1 MSLLYSHLKLF
12 HSDITV
18 QKQNIVQY
26 LVLTLFSVSE
36 SQIKLQKNLSG
47 SDGKQEYYTFS
58 TKLGDF
64 STTTTP
70 VDVRGGHI
78 ESQNRSKKKKN
89 FSEGIPVY
97 FFHTWKLEFLISKYK
112 QNTAKN
118 SCYRLL
124 ILWEG
129 FPVEVCATGKLKKPP
144 TEGTLYLQDSK
155 AIKIIIKNSASFM
168 LWSSRLS
175 AVPPN
180 FPEAV
185 YGTQSCSNQ
194 VIYDPC

>member
-47 SDGKQEYYTFS
+47 SDGKQEFYTFS

-64 STTTTP
+64 STTTT

-78 ESQNRSKKKKN
+78 ESQNRSKKKKKLLRRN
-89 FSEGIPVY
+89 SSLFFPHLEVGISDFQVQIE
-97 FFHTWKLEFLISKYK
+97 HSKKQLLQIINSLGRISCRGL
-112 QNTAKN
+112 
-118 SCYRLL
+118 CYR
-124 ILWEG
+124 E
-129 FPVEVCATGKLKKPP
+129 
-144 TEGTLYLQDSK
+144 TEE
-155 AIKIIIKNSASFM
+155 AS
-168 LWSSRLS
+168 
-175 AVPPN
+175 N
-180 FPEAV
+180 
-185 YGTQSCSNQ
+185 
-194 VIYDPC
+194 